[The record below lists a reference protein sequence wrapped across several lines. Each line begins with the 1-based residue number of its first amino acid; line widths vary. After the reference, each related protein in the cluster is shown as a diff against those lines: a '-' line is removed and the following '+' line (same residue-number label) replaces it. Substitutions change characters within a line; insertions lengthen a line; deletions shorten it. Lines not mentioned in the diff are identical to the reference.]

1 MDDSKIVEMYLQRDE
16 NAIKETKTKYEKY
29 CSYIANNILNSS
41 LDTEE
46 CVNDAYLA
54 TWNSIPPSK
63 PNSLR
68 AFIGKITRNIAIN
81 RYNANRAKKRND
93 GIELVLDELNEVV
106 GDSESDGR
114 NLTDE
119 LTLKYALNAFV
130 GSLKQETREIFVRR
144 YWYLSSIKEIS
155 IDYGISESK
164 VKVTLLRTR
173 ELLRDYLRKE
183 GIVIW
188 KTRNYS
194 IVWICLT
201 INTLRKQIHKIKE
214 KRKGLTG

>member
-1 MDDSKIVEMYLQRDE
+1 MEDSKIVEMYLQRDE

-173 ELLRDYLRKE
+173 EKLREFLGKE

-194 IVWICLT
+194 IV
-201 INTLRKQIHKIKE
+201 
-214 KRKGLTG
+214 

>member
-173 ELLRDYLRKE
+173 EKLREFLGKE

-194 IVWICLT
+194 IV
-201 INTLRKQIHKIKE
+201 
-214 KRKGLTG
+214 